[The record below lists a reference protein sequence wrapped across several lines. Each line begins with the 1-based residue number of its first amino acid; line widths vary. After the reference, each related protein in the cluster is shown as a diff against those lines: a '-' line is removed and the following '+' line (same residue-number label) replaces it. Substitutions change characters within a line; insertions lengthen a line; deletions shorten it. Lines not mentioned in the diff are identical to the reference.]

1 MALFGKWLADAERAE
16 PTNPNAATLA
26 TIGGDGMP
34 QARTIL
40 VKEHGAGGFVFFTNR
55 ESRKGLALRECAKAA
70 LAFYWKPLGRQVL
83 AEGETR
89 ELPRARV
96 AKYFR
101 TRPRQSQIGA
111 WASRQ
116 SQPIPDYAE
125 LAAAVKTLDAK
136 YRGKLP
142 PLPPHWS
149 GFCLRPI
156 RMEFWLEGGGRLHQ
170 RLAFWRDKDGG
181 SGWKSALL
189 QP

>member
-1 MALFGKWLADAERAE
+1 MAVFAEWMADAERGE
-16 PTNPNAATLA
+16 KTNPNAATLA
-26 TIGGDGMP
+26 TIGEGGMP

-40 VKEHGAGGFVFFTNR
+40 VKEHGAAGFVFFTNR
-55 ESRKGLALRECAKAA
+55 ESRKGLALRRCAKAA
-70 LAFYWKPLGRQVL
+70 LVFYWKSSGRQVL
-83 AEGETR
+83 AEGEAR

-96 AKYFR
+96 ARYFR

-116 SQPIPDYAE
+116 SRPIDDYAT
-125 LAAAVKTLDAK
+125 LAAAAELLDGK

-149 GFCLRPI
+149 GFCLRPSRI
-156 RMEFWLEGGGRLHQ
+156 EFWLEGKARLHQ
-170 RLAFWRDKDGG
+170 RLCFWRGDDNKWQT
-181 SGWKSALL
+181 SLL